1 MARSQTRFRVPF
13 SSHFWE
19 PVAIAPLER
28 AKAKGKMATSLF
40 LGGARSG
47 KSRRA
52 QGAMEALPGP
62 WTYVATAQGWDDE
75 MTDRIA
81 RHRAD
86 RGAGWRTVEC
96 PLDLSNAIRHAEGAM
111 LVDCLTLWL
120 TNVMLGGHDVA
131 RYGDDLIAAIRAA
144 RHPLMLVSNEVGMG
158 IVPEH
163 PLGRAFRDE
172 AGRLNQAVAAAVDR
186 TWFVVA
192 GMVLALER
200 FDPAA

>member
-1 MARSQTRFRVPF
+1 
-13 SSHFWE
+13 
-19 PVAIAPLER
+19 
-28 AKAKGKMATSLF
+28 MATSLF
-40 LGGARSG
+40 TGGARSG
-47 KSRRA
+47 KSRLA
-52 QGAMEALPGP
+52 QRAMEALPRP

-81 RHRAD
+81 CHRAD
-86 RGAGWRTVEC
+86 RGPGWHTVEC
-96 PLDLSNAIRHAEGAM
+96 PLDLAQTIRTVDGPV

-131 RYGDDLIAAIRAA
+131 RCNAELIAAIGAA
-144 RHPLMLVSNEVGMG
+144 THPLMLVSNEVGLG
-158 IVPEH
+158 IVPDH

-192 GMVLALER
+192 GMVLPLER
-200 FDPAA
+200 FDPTASI

>member
-1 MARSQTRFRVPF
+1 
-13 SSHFWE
+13 
-19 PVAIAPLER
+19 
-28 AKAKGKMATSLF
+28 MATSLF

-47 KSRRA
+47 KSRLAQRA
-52 QGAMEALPGP
+52 TEALPGP
-62 WTYVATAQGWDDE
+62 WTYLATAQAWDDE

-81 RHRAD
+81 RHRTD

-96 PLDLSNAIRHAEGAM
+96 PIDLAQTIRTVEAPM

-131 RYGDDLIAAIRAA
+131 RYGDDLIAAIGAA

-163 PLGRAFRDE
+163 PLGREFRDE

-186 TWFVVA
+186 CWFVVA
-192 GMVLALER
+192 GMVLPLER
-200 FDPAA
+200 FAGPT